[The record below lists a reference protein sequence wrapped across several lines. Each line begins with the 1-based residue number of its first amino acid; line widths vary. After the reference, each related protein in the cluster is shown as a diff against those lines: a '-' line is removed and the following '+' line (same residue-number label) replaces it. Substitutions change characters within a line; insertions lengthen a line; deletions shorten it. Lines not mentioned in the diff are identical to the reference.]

1 MKLIKIVNTAERFSL
16 AFEFTDLCFRKG
28 VFRKRLFV
36 NHQIYFVLN
45 ASPYVIVS
53 LREIIYKSVKYPL
66 IVFVCISMLMFV
78 GCISYINNMY
88 R

>member
-36 NHQIYFVLN
+36 NHKIYFVLK
-45 ASPYVIVS
+45 APPYVIVF
-53 LREIIYKSVKYPL
+53 LKEIIYIKV
-66 IVFVCISMLMFV
+66 
-78 GCISYINNMY
+78 
-88 R
+88 